1 MAYLAKIETQD
12 SQPIVLPI
20 PTARPADFS
29 PLEWSV
35 IRLAR
40 VDQLWTIR
48 AAGRLRRFFNWLA
61 GRGNPSLANPQLE
74 ALRRMA
80 VLTWHYGFTVPGSDI
95 AEFLSAGFSAD
106 QYELMAGRINSALSA
121 PKETVQRRFAK
132 LRPTRVQRAGLA

>member
-1 MAYLAKIETQD
+1 MREKSMAYLAKIETQD

-20 PTARPADFS
+20 PTAKPAAFS

-40 VDQLWTIR
+40 VDRLWTIR
-48 AAGRLRRFFNWLA
+48 TAGRVRKFWNWLA

-80 VLTWHYGFTVPGSDI
+80 VLTWHYGFTVPSDDVRN
-95 AEFLSAGFSAD
+95 FLSAGFSPD

-121 PKETVQRRFAK
+121 P
-132 LRPTRVQRAGLA
+132 QRAAA

>member
-1 MAYLAKIETQD
+1 MAYLAKIETRD

-20 PTARPADFS
+20 PTARPAGFS

-40 VDQLWTIR
+40 VDRLWTIR
-48 AAGRLRRFFNWLA
+48 TAGRVRKLWNWLA

-95 AEFLSAGFSAD
+95 AEFLRAGFSPD
-106 QYELMAGRINSALSA
+106 QYELMAGRINSVLGA
-121 PKETVQRRFAK
+121 P
-132 LRPTRVQRAGLA
+132 QRAAA